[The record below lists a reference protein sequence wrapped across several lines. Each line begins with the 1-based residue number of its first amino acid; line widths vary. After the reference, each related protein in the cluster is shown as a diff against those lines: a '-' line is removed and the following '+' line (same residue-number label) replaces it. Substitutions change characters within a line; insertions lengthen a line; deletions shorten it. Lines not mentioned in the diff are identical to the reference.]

1 MRNLIAVSF
10 SMAMFLCLSVT
21 MLGSDSFIDSTTDIV
36 CVADYDYAPSVDIV
50 ANTVPAPSDVV
61 FVASAESPTID
72 MDAEVPSDL
81 PDLNTT
87 ALTYGKPMIRKGNH
101 KRKKSKTK
109 RKRNRSRNK
118 SAFPG
123 QSRSGTPFKGCAW
136 SN

>member
-1 MRNLIAVSF
+1 MKNLIAVSF

-21 MLGSDSFIDSTTDIV
+21 MLGSNSFIDSTTDIV

-72 MDAEVPSDL
+72 MDAEVPSDS

-87 ALTYGKPMIRKGNH
+87 TLTYGKPMTGKGKH

-109 RKRNRSRNK
+109 RKNNRSRNN

-123 QSRSGTPFKGCAW
+123 HPRSGTPSKGCAW